1 MGWVG
6 FGRGNIELWGKNSV
20 RMASPSDMVSQYT
33 SKRLTLIAKR
43 TGDEMRDVSAVI
55 GGEFDSKME
64 MN

>member
-1 MGWVG
+1 M
-6 FGRGNIELWGKNSV
+6 

-55 GGEFDSKME
+55 GGEVVTKLE
-64 MN
+64 LNWVGECCEIV